1 MEEPLDNK
9 QPFGNRRSR
18 QVREFL
24 LHVLLVLR
32 GFNKQLTAAVLWVLE
47 EFPSWVRW
55 MIMDAVL
62 ALCINVTIHRARH
75 LRPLFLAIGWL

>member
-1 MEEPLDNK
+1 MEPPVDDRHPAESPSKDRIRELLL
-9 QPFGNRRSR
+9 RS
-18 QVREFL
+18 
-24 LHVLLVLR
+24 LLVLR
-32 GFNKQLTAAVLWVLE
+32 RLNKQLTLAILWVLE

-62 ALCINVTIHRARH
+62 ALCINATINRARQ